1 MRIDEITKINEAT
14 AEGVDVINI
23 AQYVAEFLSKHARY
37 GKGYDIDDMENIS
50 PLPEINTEAAYSM
63 LYDHG
68 LTFSILK
75 GIMINKNVRNM
86 GAYLKSHR
94 LIWVDQR
101 ALTRF
106 GLLTSILAHEI
117 QHALDDI
124 RSAGKALPKHG
135 PNDNRSVYL
144 ARPQEINARFSQ
156 VMHDIVD
163 RQALFVQ
170 EHGQPWDRKKTDEM
184 IGEILR
190 KHDLTRQVFP
200 TGTRGNKAYNRIVS
214 RAHTF
219 NDDVKNFIKP
229 SKDPRRTSM
238 LEKIKLL
245 IRSYLPI

>member
-75 GIMINKNVRNM
+75 GIKLDKKIRNM
-86 GAYLKSHR
+86 GAYLRHHKM
-94 LIWVDQR
+94 IWVDQR
-101 ALTRF
+101 ALTKF

-124 RSAGKALPKHG
+124 RSAGKALPMHG
-135 PNDNRSVYL
+135 PNDTRADYL

-156 VMHDIVD
+156 AMHDIVD

-170 EHGQPWDRKKTDEM
+170 EHGKPWDRKKTDEM

-190 KHDLTRQVFP
+190 THDLTRQVFP
-200 TGTRGNKAYNRIVS
+200 KGDRGNKAYNRIIS

-219 NDDVKNFIKP
+219 NNDVKDFIKP
-229 SKDPRRTSM
+229 SKDQRSSM
-238 LEKIKLL
+238 LDKIKLL